1 MDKAAEKLE
10 EATAAVMED
19 LENQT
24 GTTPSSTGDD
34 DDDEDDDHD
43 DDDDDDDDDDYI
55 YDDILRAGEFR
66 AWRGLHCS
74 SKTPE
79 EVRGL
84 PQGHSQMRI
93 LK

>member
-43 DDDDDDDDDDYI
+43 DDDDDDYN
-55 YDDILRAGEFR
+55 DDILRAGEFR

-84 PQGHSQMRI
+84 PQRHSQIRI

>member
-1 MDKAAEKLE
+1 MMMMMMMMM
-10 EATAAVMED
+10 VMMMMM
-19 LENQT
+19 T
-24 GTTPSSTGDD
+24 MMMI
-34 DDDEDDDHD
+34 
-43 DDDDDDDDDDYI
+43 I

-66 AWRGLHCS
+66 AWRGHHCGS
-74 SKTPE
+74 RTQE